1 MATTPPPQRFL
12 LLPPRGMQA
21 SAAPTNA
28 HLSAFMHAMRP
39 LLAPAA
45 GLARAAFRV
54 IDAVHE
60 DGLKLVEMT
69 PAGLL
74 QLRTQ
79 APGVRVIPEVF
90 YELALAPRPNVLA
103 QARTQAGAKPA
114 VAVLTLVLE
123 PGGAPVRGATVTA
136 FTDFAKGIGDEG
148 VTRADGT
155 VRLKIGPG
163 ARIARL
169 YIYPRDS
176 CWPLLR
182 KNLQL
187 PLAAPIRLRQID
199 LAQQDALQHFRA
211 LVPGKSGQGVTVG
224 IVDTGCGPHPDLPI
238 AGGVNTVV
246 GEDPRRYED
255 NGDQHGT
262 HVAGIVGA
270 RGQAPLGMAG
280 VAPGAVLRAYRV
292 FAKGKGASNYAIAKA
307 LDRAVADGCD
317 IINMSLAGGPADP
330 ATSAAIADARAA
342 GAAVI
347 CASGNDGEHAVSQP
361 AADTRSVAVGC
372 FGRKGTFP
380 ANSVSASNV
389 GRPLGKPDAHNFMA
403 NFSNHGP
410 EIDLAGPGVGIV
422 STVPGSAWAVM
433 DGTSMAS
440 PAVAGAVACL
450 LSAKPSIL
458 NMARGQARS
467 DAILQLAFQAARS
480 LGFGPEYEGSGWIMK

>member
-1 MATTPPPQRFL
+1 MATTSQPQRFL

-21 SAAPTNA
+21 SAAPANA
-28 HLSAFMHAMRP
+28 HLATFMHAMQP

-45 GLARAAFRV
+45 AHRAIGFRV

-69 PAGLL
+69 PAALV
-74 QLRTQ
+74 QLREQ

-90 YELALAPRPNVLA
+90 YDTALAPRPTVLGK
-103 QARTQAGAKPA
+103 ARTKAGAQPA
-114 VAVLTLVLE
+114 TATLSLVIE
-123 PGGAPVRGATVTA
+123 PGGAPVAGAEVAA
-136 FTDFAKGIGDEG
+136 FTDFKNGIGAQG
-148 VTRADGT
+148 TTKANGT
-155 VRLKIGPG
+155 VRLKIGPR
-163 ARIARL
+163 ARIDRL
-169 YIYPRDS
+169 YIYPRDA
-176 CWPLLR
+176 CWPLVR

-187 PLAAPIRLRQID
+187 PLAAPIRLGQID
-199 LAQQDALQHFRA
+199 LAQKDALQHFCA
-211 LVPGKSGQGVTVG
+211 LLPGKTGEGVTVG
-224 IVDTGCGPHPDLPI
+224 IIDTGCGPHPDLPI
-238 AGGVNTVV
+238 SGGVNTVV
-246 GEDPRRYED
+246 GEDPQRFED

-280 VAPGAVLRAYRV
+280 VAPGVVLRAYRV

-342 GAAVI
+342 GVAVI
-347 CASGNDGEHAVSQP
+347 CASGNDGEHVVSQP

-372 FGRKGTFP
+372 FGRKGTYP
-380 ANSVSASNV
+380 SNSVSASNV
-389 GRPLGKPDAHNFMA
+389 GKPIGKPDAHNFMA
-403 NFSNHGP
+403 SFSNHGP

-422 STVPGSAWAVM
+422 STVPGRAWAVM
-433 DGTSMAS
+433 DGTSMSS
-440 PAVAGAVACL
+440 PAVAGAVARL
-450 LSAKPSIL
+450 LSSRPSIL
-458 NMARGQARS
+458 HMARGQERS